1 MFEGGKR
8 YQMKKGLGKGLGAL
22 ISTGETDDKGVCELK
37 INQIEPNTGQPRKLF
52 DEEKLKTL
60 AESIKQHGVV
70 QPIIVRKEEGDVYR
84 IVAGERRW
92 RAARIAGLNTIPAV
106 VKDISDRER
115 MEIALIENLQRE
127 DLNPVEEAE
136 AFDKL
141 MKEYSLTQEQISEII
156 GKSRPAIANSLRLLG
171 LSKKI
176 KEYIV
181 EEKLTSGH
189 ARALIPIEDEK
200 LQISAAEEVIRRSL
214 NVRDTEKLVKMYLD
228 RKEKKPKKVSDEHY
242 LEIEEKLKNIFGT
255 KVKLLPNNKKGK
267 IMIEY
272 YSSEE
277 LERII
282 EMVDSIPL
290 N

>member
-1 MFEGGKR
+1 
-8 YQMKKGLGKGLGAL
+8 MKKGLGKGLGAL
-22 ISTGETDDKGVCELK
+22 ISTGETDDKGVCELR
-37 INQIEPNTGQPRKLF
+37 INQIEPNTEQPRKLF

-60 AESIKQHGVV
+60 AESIKKHGVV

-92 RAARIAGLNTIPAV
+92 RAARIAGLNAIPAI
-106 VKDISDRER
+106 VKDFSDRER

-127 DLNPVEEAE
+127 DLNPIEEAE
-136 AFDKL
+136 AYERLIKD
-141 MKEYSLTQEQISEII
+141 YNLTQEQISEIV
-156 GKSRPAIANSLRLLG
+156 GKSRPAIANSLRLLS
-171 LSKKI
+171 LSKKV
-176 KEYIV
+176 KEYII

-200 LQISAAEEVIRRSL
+200 LQVSAAEEVIRRNL
-214 NVRDTEKLVKMYLD
+214 NVRDTEKLVKSFLEGN
-228 RKEKKPKKVSDEHY
+228 KKKPKKVLDEHY

-255 KVKLLPNNKKGK
+255 KVKLLANKKRGK
-267 IMIEY
+267 ILIEY
-272 YSSEE
+272 YSNEE
-277 LERII
+277 LERIL

>member
-1 MFEGGKR
+1 
-8 YQMKKGLGKGLGAL
+8 LGAL